1 VTPFEFVE
9 KSFMVPE
16 ARVFQAAVGEDLVID
31 PSLRRFWLI
40 HPCDRRMDVQTDGQT
55 ELWWLRCTKVVAA
68 FARKNATY
76 GTKQAND
83 KF

>member
-31 PSLRRFWLI
+31 PSLRRF
-40 HPCDRRMDVQTDGQT
+40 
-55 ELWWLRCTKVVAA
+55 
-68 FARKNATY
+68 
-76 GTKQAND
+76 
-83 KF
+83 